1 MDRRNGCGY
10 RKQGYVISLLVRSR
24 RNIVKRLA
32 LGERPHALT
41 SRART
46 DGCREPVRS
55 QCVRI
60 IWPYGVRIVM
70 PILDHDSKFDVDVI
84 AFLKVTG
91 LEPKRT
97 GLRAPAPH
105 PRLNKQRWNR
115 ERAEATAPLSEA
127 WAARRCRSPLL
138 IRFSKSEP

>member
-1 MDRRNGCGY
+1 M
-10 RKQGYVISLLVRSR
+10 RSR

-41 SRART
+41 KPGQDGWLPRARAFS
-46 DGCREPVRS
+46 VRS
-55 QCVRI
+55 DNLAIRG
-60 IWPYGVRIVM
+60 PYRHA
-70 PILDHDSKFDVDVI
+70 ILDHDSKFDVDVI

-105 PRLNKQRWNR
+105 PRLNKQRRNR